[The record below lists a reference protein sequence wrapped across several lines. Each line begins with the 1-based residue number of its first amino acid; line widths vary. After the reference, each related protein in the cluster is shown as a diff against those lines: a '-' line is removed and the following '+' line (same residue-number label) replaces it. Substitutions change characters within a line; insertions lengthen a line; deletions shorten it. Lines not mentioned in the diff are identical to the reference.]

1 MNDPSKWLVPRSP
14 AQPAPPSNPTAEP
27 RAAGEVERG
36 PALAGPRETE
46 PAARAREGAQ
56 RKRYSRAQ
64 RARLLADFES
74 SGVTPDAF
82 CAEHGI
88 LRVSPQSGPP
98 VPGLFG

>member
-14 AQPAPPSNPTAEP
+14 AHPAPPSNPSAQP

-36 PALAGPRETE
+36 PAVAGPRETE
-46 PAARAREGAQ
+46 PAARPREGAQ

-74 SGVTPDAF
+74 SGVT
-82 CAEHGI
+82 AEA
-88 LRVSPQSGPP
+88 LYASGDPIP
-98 VPGLFG
+98 AAT